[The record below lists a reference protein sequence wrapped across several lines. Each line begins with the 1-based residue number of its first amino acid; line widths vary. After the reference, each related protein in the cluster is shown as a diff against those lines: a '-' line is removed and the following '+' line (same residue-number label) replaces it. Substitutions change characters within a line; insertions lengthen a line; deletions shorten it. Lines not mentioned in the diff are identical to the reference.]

1 MLAMAGQV
9 IPFFNAYL
17 SAQHVAYRTI
27 TGVGTSPTERKAAF
41 ETLAATTGSVMAM
54 SVIYAMMMGDD
65 EGYEKKPTPTR
76 DRLLM
81 VPGTN
86 GAVSIPLRSDIF
98 AMPKIF
104 AEHMYHMI
112 TEDGM
117 TDGGKFRASMKSV
130 LANSIFSPT
139 PVPQAIKPL
148 AEAIMNYDF
157 FQQKP
162 LVGIFQGQKELSRQ
176 FEDSTSEFSKL
187 IGKSEMISPIVADH
201 LIRGM
206 LGSFGGL
213 FLYATNPM
221 LAAMAGTTRPSIS
234 MQDALATIPNAS
246 GFVSKE
252 YEVGLRKDFYALKEV
267 TDRAAM
273 TMSDLKNR
281 SPQEIGD
288 YLQDDKVRQRLA
300 LSPVVNRISG
310 QLTQIR
316 KQIGLLTN
324 VESESLGSADKEEKI
339 KQLRNAEYQLL
350 KNVNLRKL
358 REMAQ
363 V

>member
-1 MLAMAGQV
+1 
-9 IPFFNAYL
+9 
-17 SAQHVAYRTI
+17 
-27 TGVGTSPTERKAAF
+27 
-41 ETLAATTGSVMAM
+41 
-54 SVIYAMMMGDD
+54 
-65 EGYEKKPTPTR
+65 
-76 DRLLM
+76 
-81 VPGTN
+81 
-86 GAVSIPLRSDIF
+86 
-98 AMPKIF
+98 
-104 AEHMYHMI
+104 MI
-112 TEDGM
+112 TENGM
-117 TDGGKFRASMKSV
+117 TDAGKFRASMKSV

-148 AEAIMNYDF
+148 AEAVMNYDF

-162 LVGIFQGQKELSRQ
+162 LIGIFQGQKELSRQ

-187 IGKSEMISPIVADH
+187 IGKSEIISPIVADH

-221 LAAMAGTTRPSIS
+221 LAAMAGTTRPSIG

-324 VESESLGSADKEEKI
+324 VESDRLSSADKEEKI